1 MGRVYYG
8 GVERTYLYRGRI
20 LNLALEGRYEIVEHK
35 PAVAVIA
42 LREGRMLFVRQM
54 RPAVGLAPLEIPAG
68 LIEPGEDP
76 LEAAR
81 RELAEETGLSGDLTY
96 LFSYFV
102 SPGFTDEKTHVFL
115 AENLKEVEAHPD
127 EDEAIEVVW
136 MRPEEA
142 LERHQRGRWSS
153 RPRGSWGSSTTM
165 LFSEVADVPKGP
177 KVVAVGSFDGVH
189 LGHQYLLRQA
199 LSEAKTLKAPLL
211 VYTFD
216 PPTKVFTRGRVPHG
230 PSGEGGGPEGGGG
243 GTHPGRAL
251 QRGVRQK
258 TPEAFLEDLRAL
270 QASRIYVG
278 EDFRFGQGRAGGP
291 EALER
296 VAPTRVVP
304 LLSLGGRR

>member
-216 PPTKVFTRGRVPHG
+216 PPTKVFTRG
-230 PSGEGGGPEGGGG
+230 EGFLMD
-243 GTHPGRAL
+243 L
-251 QRGVRQK
+251 QEKV
-258 TPEAFLEDLRAL
+258 
-270 QASRIYVG
+270 
-278 EDFRFGQGRAGGP
+278 
-291 EALER
+291 EALR
-296 VAPTRVVP
+296 RWGWNSSWPCPSTRSSP
-304 LLSLGGRR
+304 EDPPRPSWRT

>member
-142 LERHQRGRWSS
+142 LERHQRG
-153 RPRGSWGSSTTM
+153 
-165 LFSEVADVPKGP
+165 EVEVSATGL
-177 KVVAVGSFDGVH
+177 VGVLYYHAF
-189 LGHQYLLRQA
+189 L
-199 LSEAKTLKAPLL
+199 
-211 VYTFD
+211 
-216 PPTKVFTRGRVPHG
+216 RGR
-230 PSGEGGGPEGGGG
+230 
-243 GTHPGRAL
+243 
-251 QRGVRQK
+251 
-258 TPEAFLEDLRAL
+258 
-270 QASRIYVG
+270 
-278 EDFRFGQGRAGGP
+278 
-291 EALER
+291 
-296 VAPTRVVP
+296 
-304 LLSLGGRR
+304 